1 MSNDFFSFKQFT
13 VRHDRC
19 AMKVGTDGTLI
30 GAWAA
35 GGQRVL
41 DIGTGT
47 GLIALMMA
55 QRFEQAMVDAID
67 IDGDACAQAEDNVA
81 RSPFAARISVFNIS
95 LQQFL
100 QREPSVCG
108 YDAIVSNPPFFAD
121 SLRNPDARRSMAR
134 HTDSLSFADLFR
146 GVDGLLSAGGHFS
159 VVIPTDRRGEM
170 LAEASIF
177 GFHLHREVL
186 VKTVER
192 KYPKRCML
200 DFARTEAEALDSQTV
215 VMMEKGERSE
225 WYKALTKDF
234 YL

>member
-35 GGQRVL
+35 GGKRVL

-55 QRFEQAMVDAID
+55 QRFAHAQVDAID
-67 IDGDACAQAEDNVA
+67 IDGDACSQAEDNVA
-81 RSPFAARISVFNIS
+81 RSPFAGRICVFNAS

-100 QREPSVCG
+100 QRKPIAG
-108 YDAIVSNPPFFAD
+108 AYDAIVSNPPFFAD

-146 GVDGLLSAGGHFS
+146 GVDRLLSSEGHFS

-170 LAEASIF
+170 LSEASIF

-192 KYPKRCML
+192 KHPKRCML
-200 DFARTEAEALDSQTV
+200 DFSKEDAEETDSRTV
-215 VMMEKGERSE
+215 VMMEQGERSE